1 MLLENNDTKVI
12 ELLDK
17 FDNLTNIDKL
27 RLCINI
33 LEKEEFELNEAK
45 NIINNILINIDN
57 EYKNNIINFNK
68 YKHLLILS
76 AKYLELGT
84 NRKKHFIIEMLF
96 NIYNTDFNNNINKF
110 INNNLCV
117 FDYYYQLFD

>member
-1 MLLENNDTKVI
+1 MLLENNDIKVI
-12 ELLDK
+12 KLLDN

-45 NIINNILINIDN
+45 NIINNILTNIDN

-68 YKHLLILS
+68 YKHLLVLS
-76 AKYLELGT
+76 AQYLELD
-84 NRKKHFIIEMLF
+84 NNQKKHFIIEMLF
-96 NIYNTDFNNNINKF
+96 NIYNTDFNKNINKF
-110 INNNLCV
+110 INNNLYV
-117 FDYYYQLFD
+117 FDYYYQLFN